1 MIRQAVG
8 FLQMLPEKIRDLP
21 CAGRIEVRS
30 GIVAVGGVIDD
41 LVHVHEV
48 EVLDAVFFRRVYDG
62 VGVELF
68 LAVVR
73 AGIGEVGEQHAD
85 APALAI
91 LNEAAQID
99 KAKALLV
106 GGRAGDF
113 VDCRHSDG
121 DVAFAAKL
129 LIVMGLQIL
138 RREIVPARVVLDE
151 RKDELRAQIPVA
163 LPLVVCKQGIIREV
177 EDCLELCTGHR
188 KGVQRGMHFAA
199 GSAELRLLPDLIDVQ
214 DNDLGLTNGKRIAHH
229 PVGNGNREVV
239 VGQIIGGDA
248 VIRPQLHGIEG
259 TVHVAVSEE
268 QHVDLTGALEE
279 RGELFAASL
288 VFKNA
293 AKTGEQQE
301 QHRKE
306 GCGGQDMS
314 GMHHR
319 HLEGIDGCR
328 IA

>member
-1 MIRQAVG
+1 M
-8 FLQMLPEKIRDLP
+8 
-21 CAGRIEVRS
+21 RS
-30 GIVAVGGVIDD
+30 EIVAVCAVIDD
-41 LVHVHEV
+41 LIHVHEV

-68 LAVVR
+68 LVVVR

-91 LNEAAQID
+91 LNEAAQIE

-113 VDCRHSDG
+113 VGLRHSDG

-129 LIVMGLQIL
+129 LIVAGLQIL

-163 LPLVVCKQGIIREV
+163 LSLVVRKQGIVREV
-177 EDCLELCTGHR
+177 EDCLELCAGHR

-199 GSAELRLLPDLIDVQ
+199 GRAELRLLPDLIDVQ
-214 DNDLGLTNGKRIAHH
+214 DNDLGLTNGQRIAHH
-229 PVGNGNREVV
+229 PVGNGDREVV

-248 VIRPQLHGIEG
+248 VIRPQLHGIEAA
-259 TVHVAVSEE
+259 VHVAVSEE
-268 QHVDLTGALEE
+268 QHVELGGALEE
-279 RGELFAASL
+279 RGELFTAAL
-288 VFKNA
+288 VFENPA
-293 AKTGEQQE
+293 QTGEQQK
-301 QHRKE
+301 QHREE
-306 GCGGQDMS
+306 GCGGQEMS
-314 GMHHR
+314 GMHHLY
-319 HLEGIDGCR
+319 LEGIDGFR
-328 IA
+328 IAQFSFRIKGRCAGRQGWGTAI